1 MTPEAEPPRDRYPWL
16 VLFVLTLVYVLNFV
30 DRQIPSILAE
40 RIKGDLGSS
49 DAQMGFLYGT
59 AFAVFYA
66 VFGIPLGRLADA
78 WVRTRLIALGL
89 AVWSLMTAVSGL
101 AGSFTALALARVG
114 VGVGEASASPA
125 AYPLLADWF
134 PEKRRATVLAI
145 YQSGIHIGS
154 GIGLGIGG
162 LIVNRWDA
170 AWAAES
176 APFGLRGW
184 QVAFFVVGLPG
195 LLLALVVGAL
205 REPVR
210 GQSDGIVTAPEP
222 HPFRAFGRELR
233 AVVPPFGLLHLWL
246 ERAGGAALALNL
258 AAAGSI
264 TALAWLCTAWLGTA
278 VQWICLGIGLYAA
291 VSWAQ
296 ALQLRDRVAFALLF
310 RTPSLKWAALAFA
323 ALASVQYGLGFW
335 MAPFFIRLR
344 HVPEAEAGL
353 MLGGIHALG
362 GWIGVTLGGF
372 LGDRWRR
379 SRPAGRIQVTML
391 TATLPIPLALVVLT
405 TPSTTLAYALYF
417 PQSILAALW
426 AGPAVATIQDLVL
439 PRMRGIASA
448 AYLLLVTIVG
458 LAIGP
463 YMIGRLSGAFGD
475 LRLAMICGLG
485 ANLAALAC
493 ALVAA
498 RHFAA
503 DETSRL
509 ARARAAGEPGL

>member
-1 MTPEAEPPRDRYPWL
+1 
-16 VLFVLTLVYVLNFV
+16 
-30 DRQIPSILAE
+30 
-40 RIKGDLGSS
+40 
-49 DAQMGFLYGT
+49 
-59 AFAVFYA
+59 
-66 VFGIPLGRLADA
+66 
-78 WVRTRLIALGL
+78 
-89 AVWSLMTAVSGL
+89 
-101 AGSFTALALARVG
+101 
-114 VGVGEASASPA
+114 
-125 AYPLLADWF
+125 LLADWF

-170 AWAAES
+170 AWVGTT

-210 GQSDGIVTAPEP
+210 GQSDGIVTTPEP

-233 AVVPPFGLLHLWL
+233 AVVPPFGVLHLWL
-246 ERAGGAALALNL
+246 ARAGSGALAANLL
-258 AAAGSI
+258 AAAAI
-264 TALAWLCTAWLGTA
+264 AAAAWLLTGWLGNG
-278 VQWICLGIGLYAA
+278 VQWICLGLGVYAA
-291 VSWAQ
+291 LSWAQ
-296 ALQLRDRVAFALLF
+296 ALRLRDGVAYALLF
-310 RTPSLKWAALAFA
+310 RTPSLRWAAFAFA

-335 MAPFFIRLR
+335 TAPFFIRMR

-362 GWIGVTLGGF
+362 GWIGVLLGGV
-372 LGDRWRR
+372 LGDRWRQR
-379 SRPAGRIQVTML
+379 RPAGRIYVTML
-391 TATLPIPLALVVLT
+391 TATLPIPLALGVLT
-405 TPSTTLAYALYF
+405 TASTTLAYALYF

-463 YMIGRLSGAFGD
+463 YMIGRLSVAFGD

-485 ANLAALAC
+485 ANVAALGC

-503 DETSRL
+503 DEASRL